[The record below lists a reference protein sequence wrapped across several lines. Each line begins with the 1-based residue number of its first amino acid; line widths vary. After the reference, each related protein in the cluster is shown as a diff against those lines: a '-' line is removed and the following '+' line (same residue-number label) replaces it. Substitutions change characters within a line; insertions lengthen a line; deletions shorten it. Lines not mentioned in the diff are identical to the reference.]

1 MNEQYYSFNRYLRE
15 KFSQRVHRISI
26 DAGFGCPNL
35 DGTLSTAGCIFC
47 KNESFSRYC
56 GKQINIV
63 GQIEHSMEELGK
75 RFGARKFI
83 AYFQPHS
90 NTYADTALLKEKYD
104 IIKKFPQIIGLTVST
119 RPDCID
125 EDKIKLIASYANDYL
140 VWVEY
145 GLQTTQERILKLINR
160 NHTYENFL
168 NTLQV
173 SRKYNLN
180 VAVHVILGLPT
191 QTHKEI
197 IEDALRISK
206 LDIQGIKFH
215 VLHVLK
221 GTYLDK
227 LYEMGQFKPLPEKDY
242 VNIICD
248 FLERIPREIIVLR
261 LVSNASKDYLVAPFW
276 INEKQRVIENINR
289 QFLKRKTYQGYLCKK
304 YEGSSR

>member
-1 MNEQYYSFNRYLRE
+1 
-15 KFSQRVHRISI
+15 
-26 DAGFGCPNL
+26 
-35 DGTLSTAGCIFC
+35 
-47 KNESFSRYC
+47 
-56 GKQINIV
+56 
-63 GQIEHSMEELGK
+63 
-75 RFGARKFI
+75 
-83 AYFQPHS
+83 
-90 NTYADTALLKEKYD
+90 LKEKYD